1 MKTIFLKHGL
11 SKKGVESVQLS
22 NDTNKSI
29 SNFRETTGISL
40 KRRFLQAVIGRSY
53 AMSQRSEEG
62 GEKRIG
68 EWIDS
73 QVDWLQTWLFRYGY

>member
-1 MKTIFLKHGL
+1 LGNGL
-11 SKKGVESVQLS
+11 IARWTG
-22 NDTNKSI
+22 
-29 SNFRETTGISL
+29 FRPGCSGTGT
-40 KRRFLQAVIGRSY
+40 RQF
-53 AMSQRSEEG
+53 QRSEEG